1 MHGRVTAS
9 RSTISSSTERS
20 LGSRREARVT
30 KMTRDTAKRLL
41 KRSRE
46 VEWAFPTSFSN
57 TNLVRSADSVR
68 LHDLSAERH
77 AVAEA
82 AALLLRNGDEA
93 AALEL
98 AANTWRAWLPVRDLD
113 GGRAFL
119 ASILE
124 AGPGR
129 PNPSTAHAL
138 YGDSV
143 FAIKL
148 GDLDA
153 SRSRA
158 QAALTVAA
166 EVGDAEG
173 RVFGLLGLSRVAFE
187 EGNHERAE
195 SLAAEARELAGELKA
210 SMSQAPQHMLAQSV
224 RASGDLDRAARLFE
238 ESLMLNRQI
247 EDEGMISVELFNLGH
262 VEARRG
268 NIDTAEHLFM
278 EAAERIDPSDPY
290 DDAMTR
296 FNRAVIAF
304 GRGDL
309 KRAGELLH
317 RARSTLG
324 EIGADLPSDD
334 QAEFEWLEGRLAVA
348 LNPPPP

>member
-1 MHGRVTAS
+1 
-9 RSTISSSTERS
+9 
-20 LGSRREARVT
+20 VT
-30 KMTRDTAKRLL
+30 KTTLDTAKRLL

-57 TNLVRSADSVR
+57 TILVRSADSAW
-68 LHDLSAERH
+68 LQGLSAERH
-77 AVAEA
+77 GVAEA
-82 AALLLRNGDEA
+82 AGLLLRNGDEA

-98 AANTWRAWLPVRDLD
+98 VANTWRAWLPVRDLD

-124 AGPGR
+124 AGSGR
-129 PNPSTAHAL
+129 PYPWRAHAL

-153 SRSRA
+153 SRASA
-158 QAALTVAA
+158 QAALTTGA

-173 RVFGLLGLSRVAFE
+173 QLLGLLGLSRVAFE

-195 SLAAEARELAGELKA
+195 SLAEEARELGREVKA

-268 NIDTAEHLFM
+268 NIDAAEHLFV
-278 EAAERIDPSDPY
+278 EAAERIDPSDR
-290 DDAMTR
+290 DDE
-296 FNRAVIAF
+296 VQP
-304 GRGDL
+304 RG
-309 KRAGELLH
+309 H
-317 RARSTLG
+317 RIR
-324 EIGADLPSDD
+324 
-334 QAEFEWLEGRLAVA
+334 QR
-348 LNPPPP
+348 